1 MSTRG
6 KRKARRG
13 SSAVRQSTSPGSPA
27 GQLDD
32 SEQQDV
38 AQLLGIQEG
47 YLPVLPGTMEGETP
61 VHAPYTRA
69 GMAHTGFR
77 VDSYPYSE
85 LRQSYEG
92 DVERLYTQHSAGLED
107 TETEAQQ
114 HMAGGVQAT
123 DDPQPTN
130 PAPDARLR
138 PRQVRIISTDSEG
151 NTVIE
156 VFTILDSHRRPGV
169 PPGKRIIL
177 EYNASCQP
185 VGFSAVRFRRMTGD
199 IVRSENFV
207 RIPDDWTK
215 VPDRTKEDIW
225 DALMAYFF
233 VPPEYNLEAV
243 KNEAFKDMGS
253 KLRTWRHELKK
264 ICASTEED
272 TPDTIRARLGGQTLG
287 EYNPVDLDI
296 LLERWC
302 TQENREYAAK
312 MKSLR
317 ALNDSPHCTGSMS
330 YARLTHE
337 EAERLGH
344 QPTRAHNYVKSHTKK
359 GGRYPNDIVKERCE
373 KMNELIPT
381 DPAASSSITERTVR
395 WAPNDAFA
403 QAMGNKPEYAGRVRM
418 AGPNILPV
426 RGTIHS
432 YYTPSQARSGN
443 VRYSTISQDTL
454 DRALDAE
461 RAKHKEEI
469 DALLAE
475 NNARVAQQVAEQMA
489 ENNARVAR
497 QAAEQEAERQARFD
511 ARFRQLEE
519 MIRFHTPPDNA
530 SPPFALVMDIVER
543 MLWMSMIA
551 SLVENLRLFTV
562 VYKLM

>member
-1 MSTRG
+1 MTR
-6 KRKARRG
+6 
-13 SSAVRQSTSPGSPA
+13 SPPT
-27 GQLDD
+27 
-32 SEQQDV
+32 
-38 AQLLGIQEG
+38 LL
-47 YLPVLPGTMEGETP
+47 PTPG
-61 VHAPYTRA
+61 
-69 GMAHTGFR
+69 
-77 VDSYPYSE
+77 
-85 LRQSYEG
+85 
-92 DVERLYTQHSAGLED
+92 
-107 TETEAQQ
+107 
-114 HMAGGVQAT
+114 
-123 DDPQPTN
+123 
-130 PAPDARLR
+130 
-138 PRQVRIISTDSEG
+138 TDSEG

-199 IVRSENFV
+199 IVRSGNFV
-207 RIPDDWTK
+207 RIPDDWSK
-215 VPDRTKEDIW
+215 
-225 DALMAYFF
+225 AYFF
-233 VPPEYNLEAV
+233 VPPEYNLEA
-243 KNEAFKDMGS
+243 
-253 KLRTWRHELKK
+253 
-264 ICASTEED
+264 ED

-287 EYNPVDLDI
+287 EYNAVDLDI

-359 GGRYPNDIVKERCE
+359 GGGYPNDIVKERCE

-381 DPAASSSITERTVR
+381 DPAASSSITEGTVR

-461 RAKHKEEI
+461 RAKHKEEM

-530 SPPFALVMDIVER
+530 SPPFAMVRSSVDSGSGNGHRREDAMDVNDR
-543 MLWMSMIA
+543 
-551 SLVENLRLFTV
+551 
-562 VYKLM
+562 

>member
-1 MSTRG
+1 
-6 KRKARRG
+6 
-13 SSAVRQSTSPGSPA
+13 
-27 GQLDD
+27 
-32 SEQQDV
+32 
-38 AQLLGIQEG
+38 
-47 YLPVLPGTMEGETP
+47 MEGETP

-69 GMAHTGFR
+69 GMAQTGFR

-107 TETEAQQ
+107 TETEAQE
-114 HMAGGVQAT
+114 HMAGGAQAT

-156 VFTILDSHRRPGV
+156 VFTILDSHRRPGL
-169 PPGKRIIL
+169 G
-177 EYNASCQP
+177 A
-185 VGFSAVRFRRMTGD
+185 
-199 IVRSENFV
+199 ENFV

-264 ICASTEED
+264 ICAITEED

-359 GGRYPNDIVKERCE
+359 GGGYPNDIVKERCE

-381 DPAASSSITERTVR
+381 DPAASSSITEGTVR

-461 RAKHKEEI
+461 RAKHKEEM

-530 SPPFALVMDIVER
+530 SPPFAMVRSSVDSGSGNGHRREDAMDVNDR
-543 MLWMSMIA
+543 
-551 SLVENLRLFTV
+551 
-562 VYKLM
+562 